1 MASNVSSTVSRML
14 GARRRLVRAAGSNFY
29 YSFLLLPRAQRRAIK
44 DVYEFCRLLDDV
56 VDEDQTG
63 RNPYAELE
71 YWRGEIESCYLGAA
85 TSEFGEQLLA
95 SIEEFDL
102 PKQPFLDVID
112 GMEMDLKWHSYQTFA
127 DLREYCYRAAS
138 AVGLICIEIF
148 GYESARTRE
157 YAVNLGLALQLT
169 NILRDLKE
177 DIAKG
182 RIYLPLEDL
191 ERFGYSEH
199 ELRMNLYNAPFI
211 ELMKFEYAR
220 ARAYFEKA
228 AASLPATDRPSMF
241 AAEIM
246 GAIYRELLDQIPTV
260 QYNVYRNRLSV
271 PKSRR
276 LKVALNIW
284 FNSKFKK
291 QWPNAS
297 S

>member
-1 MASNVSSTVSRML
+1 MASNATSTVSRML
-14 GARRRLVRAAGSNFY
+14 GARRKLARAAASNFY
-29 YSFLLLPRAQRRAIK
+29 YSFLLLPKDQRRAIK

-71 YWRGEIESCYLGAA
+71 YWRGEIEACYRGAA

-102 PKQPFLDVID
+102 PKQAFLDLID
-112 GMEMDLKWHSYQTFA
+112 GMEMDLKWRSYQTFA

-177 DIAKG
+177 DIARG

-199 ELRMNLYNAPFI
+199 ELW
-211 ELMKFEYAR
+211 AR
-220 ARAYFEKA
+220 FTESFWIR
-228 AASLPATDRPSMF
+228 
-241 AAEIM
+241 
-246 GAIYRELLDQIPTV
+246 YR
-260 QYNVYRNRLSV
+260 R
-271 PKSRR
+271 
-276 LKVALNIW
+276 
-284 FNSKFKK
+284 FNTM
-291 QWPNAS
+291 S
-297 S
+297 SGIVLR

>member
-1 MASNVSSTVSRML
+1 MASTVSSAMSRVL
-14 GARRRLVRAAGSNFY
+14 GARRKLARATGSNFY

-44 DVYEFCRLLDDV
+44 NVYEFCRLLDDV

-63 RNPYAELE
+63 RNPYAELK
-71 YWRGEIESCYLGAA
+71 YWSDEIEACYRGSP
-85 TSEFGEQLLA
+85 TGEFGEQLLA

-102 PKQPFLDVID
+102 PKQPFLDLID

-177 DIAKG
+177 DIERG
-182 RIYLPLEDL
+182 RIYIPLEDL
-191 ERFGYSEH
+191 ERFGYSERD
-199 ELRMNLYNAPFI
+199 LRLNVYNQPFI
-211 ELMKFEYAR
+211 ELMKYEHAR
-220 ARAYFEKA
+220 VVSYFEKA
-228 AASLPATDRPSMF
+228 NTSLPDGDRASMF

-246 GAIYRELLDQIPTV
+246 AAIYRELLDQVPAV
-260 QYNVYRNRLSV
+260 QFDVFRNRLAVS
-271 PKSRR
+271 KSRR
-276 LKVALNIW
+276 LRLAFSIW
-284 FNSKFKK
+284 LKSKL
-291 QWPNAS
+291 QR
-297 S
+297 

>member
-1 MASNVSSTVSRML
+1 ML
-14 GARRRLVRAAGSNFY
+14 GAQRKLARATASNFY

-71 YWRGEIESCYLGAA
+71 HWREEVESIYRGVPS
-85 TSEFGEQLLA
+85 TEFGEQLLV
-95 SIEEFDL
+95 SVEEFDL
-102 PKQPFLDVID
+102 PKQPFFDLID
-112 GMEMDLKWHSYQTFA
+112 GMEMDLKWHSYQTFS

-177 DIAKG
+177 DTARG
-182 RIYLPLEDL
+182 RIYIPIEDM
-191 ERFGYSEH
+191 ERFGYSER
-199 ELRMNLYNAPFI
+199 ELRENLYNAPFI
-211 ELMKFEYAR
+211 ELMKYEHSR
-220 ARAYFEKA
+220 AKSYFAKA
-228 AASLPATDRPSMF
+228 AGSLPEQDRASMF

-246 GAIYRELLDQIPTV
+246 GAIYKELLEQMPEV
-260 QYNVYRNRLSV
+260 QFNVFRNRVTVS
-271 PKSRR
+271 KSRR
-276 LKVALNIW
+276 LQIALSIW
-284 FNSKFKK
+284 LKTKLKK
-291 QWPNAS
+291 
-297 S
+297 

>member
-1 MASNVSSTVSRML
+1 MGSTVSSTVSRML
-14 GARRRLVRAAGSNFY
+14 GAHRKLARATASNFY

-44 DVYEFCRLLDDV
+44 DVYAFCRLLDDI

-71 YWRGEIESCYLGAA
+71 SWRNEVEAIYQGSPS
-85 TSEFGEQLLA
+85 SEFAEQLLL
-95 SIEEFDL
+95 SVDEFDL
-102 PKQPFLDVID
+102 PKQSFLDLID

-177 DIAKG
+177 DIARG
-182 RIYLPLEDL
+182 RIYVPIEDL
-191 ERFGYSEH
+191 ERFGYPESS
-199 ELRMNLYNAPFI
+199 LRDNLYNAPFI
-211 ELMKFEYAR
+211 ELMKYEHNR
-220 ARAYFEKA
+220 ARSYFGKA
-228 AASLPATDRPSMF
+228 AGSLPESDRPSMF

-246 GAIYRELLDQIPTV
+246 GAIYKEMLEQLPSV
-260 QYNVYRNRLSV
+260 QFDVFHNRLTVS
-271 PKSRR
+271 KSRR
-276 LKVALNIW
+276 LQIALSIW
-284 FNSKFKK
+284 LKSKLKK
-291 QWPNAS
+291 
-297 S
+297 